1 MITDP
6 TVTPYAR
13 KVLKET
19 YSNSVAVKLLKRER
33 QREKWQWK
41 IELFDE
47 NLTFSSLASA
57 TGTERRDFLNEIE
70 LMKKISQGNNSHVV
84 NMVGCVTL
92 QEPLCLIIEFVKY
105 GDLLSYLRAT
115 RKRVSETLL
124 FIISLSSLS
133 LSSGS

>member
-1 MITDP
+1 MRD
-6 TVTPYAR
+6 
-13 KVLKET
+13 
-19 YSNSVAVKLLKRER
+19 RER
-33 QREKWQWK
+33 GDREREKWQWK

-70 LMKKISQGNNSHVV
+70 LMKKISQGHNSHVV

-115 RKRVSETLL
+115 RKRVSEHYYL
-124 FIISLSSLS
+124 
-133 LSSGS
+133 

>member
-1 MITDP
+1 M
-6 TVTPYAR
+6 
-13 KVLKET
+13 
-19 YSNSVAVKLLKRER
+19 SF
-33 QREKWQWK
+33 
-41 IELFDE
+41 FDE

-57 TGTERRDFLNEIE
+57 TGSERRDFLNEIE
-70 LMKKISQGNNSHVV
+70 LMKKISQGHNSHVV

-124 FIISLSSLS
+124 FIISLSSSFLFLS
-133 LSSGS
+133 LSPQVPDDNNPYPDLGDLQSSDLLSFAYQIATGMVNYTVY